1 MNLKGH
7 WLEELEFFSEQNII
21 VTLEDDRLIIQHER
35 CF

>member
-1 MNLKGH
+1 M
-7 WLEELEFFSEQNII
+7 EFFSEQNII